1 VSGSSRVLSLRDRSC
16 NIASLSSL
24 HYYDR
29 DYRVLVECI
38 TLNIFRQ
45 ALGIQFIKAN
55 TRLNDSSKPTNKV
68 QPLENSLSILI
79 VDDVRVNQL
88 MLSRRITRHI
98 LPNAKITEAWT
109 GEEALKLCET
119 ETFDLI
125 IMDQYMQEAGG
136 ILLGTDTVVAMR
148 RIKIDSIIIGC
159 SGNEMNASFT
169 AAGTDWVWLKPVP
182 SNVTMVQQIQVALE
196 KRETAH

>member
-1 VSGSSRVLSLRDRSC
+1 MGGSIRFDSDPTKSPGRACIVVVPLPSC
-16 NIASLSSL
+16 RPI
-24 HYYDR
+24 
-29 DYRVLVECI
+29 DY
-38 TLNIFRQ
+38 
-45 ALGIQFIKAN
+45 
-55 TRLNDSSKPTNKV
+55 DSSKPTNKV

-79 VDDVRVNQL
+79 VDDVRVNRL

-98 LPNAKITEAWT
+98 LPNAKITEAST

-136 ILLGTDTVVAMR
+136 ILSGTDMVVAVAMR

-159 SGNEMNASFT
+159 SGNKMNASFT
-169 AAGTDWVWLKPVP
+169 AAGTGWVWLKPVP

>member
-1 VSGSSRVLSLRDRSC
+1 
-16 NIASLSSL
+16 
-24 HYYDR
+24 
-29 DYRVLVECI
+29 
-38 TLNIFRQ
+38 
-45 ALGIQFIKAN
+45 
-55 TRLNDSSKPTNKV
+55 
-68 QPLENSLSILI
+68 
-79 VDDVRVNQL
+79 